1 MKIKVAVIGKLHEV
15 MFTVEFNDNILSY
28 LSPKIRCGSKFEGYR
43 YEMAIETFLEV
54 VKDMQE

>member
-28 LSPKIRCGSKFEGYR
+28 LASRMFRNDAEGDR
-43 YEMAIETFLEV
+43 LEMTIETFLEV

>member
-28 LSPKIRCGSKFEGYR
+28 LASRMFRNDAEGDR
-43 YEMAIETFLEV
+43 LDMAIETFLEV

>member
-28 LSPKIRCGSKFEGYR
+28 LASRMFRNDAEGDR
-43 YEMAIETFLEV
+43 LEMNVETFLEV

>member
-1 MKIKVAVIGKLHEV
+1 MKIKVAIIGNLHEV

-28 LSPKIRCGSKFEGYR
+28 LRPKLRRNNAEGGR
-43 YEMAIETFLEV
+43 LEMNVKTFLEV

>member
-28 LSPKIRCGSKFEGYR
+28 LASRMFRNDAEGDR
-43 YEMAIETFLEV
+43 LEMAIETFLEV

>member
-1 MKIKVAVIGKLHEV
+1 MKIKVAIIGNWHEV

-28 LSPKIRCGSKFEGYR
+28 LSPRLRRNNAEGDR
-43 YEMAIETFLEV
+43 LEMNVETFLEV

>member
-28 LSPKIRCGSKFEGYR
+28 LSPKLRRNEAESYR
-43 YEMAIETFLEV
+43 YEMTIETFLEV